1 MNSKEYITSGNIEA
15 YVLGLC
21 TPQEK
26 AEAEAM
32 RLQYPE
38 VNEAI
43 AAFEMAVE
51 KEFTGN
57 PSKTNTVLD
66 AKILQS
72 LNALQTTEL
81 SPTQAPVKRINWF
94 KLAAAAAVVLLIGSS
109 ILNYTLYNKTKE
121 QELALADK
129 QNETSLPVTDY
140 NILKNPAITPVAMNG
155 VGIHTICRCTMF
167 WDKKTGKAYIMI
179 HHLVPSSP
187 GNNYQLWATV
197 NGQPVSIGLINDKIR
212 DRFIEMPN
220 VPKDASGF
228 SVTLEKAG
236 GSSSPTESET
246 YLVGRI

>member
-1 MNSKEYITSGNIEA
+1 MDSKEYITSGHIEA
-15 YVLGLC
+15 YVMGLC

-43 AAFEMAVE
+43 VAFEQALE
-51 KEFTGN
+51 KEFTTN
-57 PSKTNTVLD
+57 PSSTNAALD
-66 AKILQS
+66 AKILHS
-72 LNALQTTEL
+72 LNALQATEL
-81 SPTQAPVKRINWF
+81 HTVQAPVKRINWL

-121 QELALADK
+121 QELALAGK

-140 NILKNPAITPVAMNG
+140 NILKNPAITPVAMYG
-155 VGIHTICRCTMF
+155 VGIHAVCRCTLF
-167 WDKKTGKAYIMI
+167 WDKKTNKAYIMI
-179 HHLVPSSP
+179 HHLATPP
-187 GNNYQLWATV
+187 PNTNYQLWANI
-197 NGQPVSIGLINDKIR
+197 NGQQVSVGLLNDKIR

-220 VPKDASGF
+220 IPKEATGF
-228 SVTLEKAG
+228 SVTLEKEG
-236 GSSSPTESET
+236 GSTTPTENET